1 MWTYLRRIIQSRL
14 TRRLLA
20 AALAVIVEE
29 LGAADRFTR
38 RAYGNS
44 PYSDSAHEW

>member
-1 MWTYLRRIIQSRL
+1 MRTFLRWVIQSRL
-14 TRRLLA
+14 ARRLLA

-44 PYSDSAHEW
+44 PYGDSAHEW